1 VLGLLVLLLNLYALV
16 VIVRIVMSW
25 LPVRPGSAWEPVY
38 SGVYAVTEPPLS
50 AIRSVI
56 PPVRLGAGALDVAP
70 MILLL
75 AIWILTALIGR

>member
-1 VLGLLVLLLNLYALV
+1 VLSLLVLLLNLYALV

-25 LPVRPGSAWEPVY
+25 LPVRPGSPWEPVY
-38 SGVYAVTEPPLS
+38 QVVYAVTEPPLA

-70 MILLL
+70 MVLLL
-75 AIWILTALIGR
+75 AIWIVTALL